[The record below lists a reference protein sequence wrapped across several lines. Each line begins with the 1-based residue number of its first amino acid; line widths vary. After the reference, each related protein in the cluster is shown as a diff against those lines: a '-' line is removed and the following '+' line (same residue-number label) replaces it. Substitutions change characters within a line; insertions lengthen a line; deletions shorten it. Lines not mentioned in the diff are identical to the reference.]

1 MYCNACP
8 QYITDQM
15 VSVPGFLGIRIV
27 AWLAI
32 LGGVWTLLGSL
43 AVFVFAWSMPAPPD
57 PADAPWQVRLLYG
70 LFRYARL
77 VALLQVVLAAVLVW
91 AGVGLLRLRAS
102 ARAALEGLSWLGLL
116 YVAAVGAF
124 WWLAWTAFPDLPQDR
139 PELGQTAER
148 IEIALM
154 ALTLLLLALP
164 AGAALWYLRRPDVRA
179 LVRHDGTVG
188 PR

>member
-1 MYCNACP
+1 MTP
-8 QYITDQM
+8 LSI
-15 VSVPGFLGIRIV
+15 PLGIRIV

-124 WWLAWTAFPDLPQDR
+124 WWLAWTAFPELPQDR
-139 PELGQTAER
+139 PELGQTAEQ

-154 ALTLLLLALP
+154 VLTLLLLALP
-164 AGAALWYLRRPDVRA
+164 AGATLWYLRRPDVRA

>member
-1 MYCNACP
+1 MTP
-8 QYITDQM
+8 LSI
-15 VSVPGFLGIRIV
+15 PLGIRIV

-124 WWLAWTAFPDLPQDR
+124 WWLAWTAFPDLPQ
-139 PELGQTAER
+139 P
-148 IEIALM
+148 
-154 ALTLLLLALP
+154 LLPARLRSVPWLPMPQFHGRLFRKPCSALP
-164 AGAALWYLRRPDVRA
+164 APRCARVRGPCLRRGCA
-179 LVRHDGTVG
+179 SWRHRHAR